1 MTGFTNKLPLLC
13 DLSFRK
19 PCGCEEGDSCLE
31 CMEHD
36 FSDNGRDWLAD
47 MDDDEEEEEDASQGE
62 EQSQDSGDDC

>member
-1 MTGFTNKLPLLC
+1 
-13 DLSFRK
+13 
-19 PCGCEEGDSCLE
+19 
-31 CMEHD
+31 MEHD